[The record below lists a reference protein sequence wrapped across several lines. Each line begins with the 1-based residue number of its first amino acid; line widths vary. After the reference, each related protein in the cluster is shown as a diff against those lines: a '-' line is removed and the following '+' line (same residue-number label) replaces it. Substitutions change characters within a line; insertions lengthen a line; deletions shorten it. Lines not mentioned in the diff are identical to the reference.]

1 MQLLQRSCR
10 AGVCLLAL
18 LLAAAPSLLSQTFP
32 PRPGQRDFILDEAS
46 LIHSEDAQQI
56 KTLCERLLSEE
67 KIPIIVV
74 TIPSLAKYDASDIES
89 YARALFDNWG
99 IGSQTH
105 NYGVLLLVSLGD
117 RKARIELGS
126 AWAGAKDDTA
136 RMIMDDILIP
146 NFKKSNY
153 SAGIPH
159 CAGSRNH
166 GSRTNR
172 AQAGGLVAAASDFG
186 ADRRGCWCG
195 HFTHPQRTPRLG
207 LGPAGSDR
215 SAHR

>member
-99 IGSQTH
+99 DRFANAQLRCLAAGLPRRSQ
-105 NYGVLLLVSLGD
+105 
-117 RKARIELGS
+117 
-126 AWAGAKDDTA
+126 
-136 RMIMDDILIP
+136 
-146 NFKKSNY
+146 
-153 SAGIPH
+153 
-159 CAGSRNH
+159 
-166 GSRTNR
+166 
-172 AQAGGLVAAASDFG
+172 
-186 ADRRGCWCG
+186 
-195 HFTHPQRTPRLG
+195 
-207 LGPAGSDR
+207 
-215 SAHR
+215 SAH